1 MTKTELREQV
11 SKLKSV
17 RIDKLNSKY
26 KEKSIKV
33 KEQYLSDHPS
43 VRIDLDHYKQAIK
56 TIDKI
61 NERFQQME
69 NRLCRSW
76 GLVST
81 KNIERNIWE
90 FNGSN
95 NENDEYQQLAAEYKL
110 EKANI
115 SSEFEK
121 IDELITGL
129 SSGKAFKILSESGI
143 KLEQT
148 KTANI
153 IALNKI
159 ELDKSLIF

>member
-11 SKLKSV
+11 SKLHAV
-17 RIDKLNSKY
+17 RIDKLNNEY
-26 KEKSIKV
+26 KEKAEKV
-33 KEQYLSDHPS
+33 KEKYLSENPS
-43 VRIDLDHYKQAIK
+43 VRIDLDHYKTAIK

-61 NERFQQME
+61 NEKFQQME

-76 GLVST
+76 GLIST
-81 KNIERNIWE
+81 KDIDRNIWE
-90 FNGSN
+90 FNGNN

-115 SSEFEK
+115 STEFGK

-129 SSGKAFKILSESGI
+129 TADKAFKILSESGV
-143 KLEQT
+143 KLEQN

-153 IALNKI
+153 VALNKI